1 VDNPTLRI
9 MERRRASG
17 AVVLTVQGEVDVA
30 TVGVLAERLGDAC
43 EPDGAVTVDLR
54 RVSFM
59 DCLGLRVLLDLHERG
74 IARRCRVEFVQG
86 PAPVRRLFEITG
98 TLDTLAFV
106 DAGTRKD
113 AAAAST

>member
-1 VDNPTLRI
+1 

-17 AVVLTVQGEVDVA
+17 AVFLTVQGEVDVA
-30 TVGVLAERLGDAC
+30 TVGVLAERLGDVC

-54 RVSFM
+54 RVGFM

-74 IARRCRVEFVQG
+74 IARGCRVEFIQG
-86 PAPVRRLFEITG
+86 PAQVRRLFEITG
-98 TLDTLAFV
+98 TLEALSFV
-106 DAGTRKD
+106 EAGARED